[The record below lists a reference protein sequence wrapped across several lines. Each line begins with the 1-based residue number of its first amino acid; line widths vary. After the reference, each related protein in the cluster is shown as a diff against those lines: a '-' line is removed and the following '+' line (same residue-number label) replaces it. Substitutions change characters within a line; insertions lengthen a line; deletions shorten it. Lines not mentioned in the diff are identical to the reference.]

1 MTEFYLDSTSGKS
14 QASKRLDQGVSSK
27 KRLEN
32 QSTEKVSFKDVLE
45 SAVDKAE
52 GSSKVRQDMVNKYK
66 SSLANGTYKVKAEEL
81 AEKMIQKIREDKTR
95 KIM

>member
-1 MTEFYLDSTSGKS
+1 MNELYLDSTSGKNLT
-14 QASKRLDQGVSSK
+14 SKRLDQGASSK
-27 KRLEN
+27 KRLAH
-32 QSTEKVSFKDVLE
+32 QSTGKESFQDILK
-45 SAVDKAE
+45 SAVGKAE
-52 GSSKVRQDMVNKYK
+52 SPPKIRQDKVDKYK